1 MSVFLFGSGFSK
13 VDVAAAADKYSSA
26 CASLELMVMSVG
38 KIRVEA
44 DLMHMVVAAD
54 LNGFATHGCKTMV
67 VGIIAAAEYL
77 RAAQYLMDM
86 SLSASAVAVTVTV
99 AILVAIPVTVATIA
113 VPITV
118 AIPVTI
124 TVTIPIPITRF
135 LLLTIRPAGTSHN
148 GLKIH
153 SHRNALLS
161 E

>member
-99 AILVAIPVTVATIA
+99 TVAILVAIPVTVATIA

-118 AIPVTI
+118 AVAIPVT
-124 TVTIPIPITRF
+124 VTIPITRF
-135 LLLTIRPAGTSHN
+135 LLLTIRSAGTGHN

>member
-26 CASLELMVMSVG
+26 CASLELMVMSIG
-38 KIRVEA
+38 KIRMEA
-44 DLMHMVVAAD
+44 DFMHMVIAAD
-54 LNGFATHGCKTMV
+54 LDGFAAHGCKTMV

-77 RAAQYLMDM
+77 RAALHLMDM

-118 AIPVTI
+118 AVAIPVT
-124 TVTIPIPITRF
+124 VTIPITRF
-135 LLLTIRPAGTSHN
+135 LLLTIRSAGTGHN